1 MHGLSCVIRMSVL
14 LFVHCSRRTDDPG
27 IHWLHKPQ
35 LSPATAGI
43 CVISISALLGASRDQ
58 SPGNLIGAGGAT
70 TMDRLEA
77 VTIPP
82 GDHDMQ

>member
-1 MHGLSCVIRMSVL
+1 MVCPASSECQCYC
-14 LFVHCSRRTDDPG
+14 LFTTRDEPKGPG
-27 IHWLHKPQ
+27 IHWLDK
-35 LSPATAGI
+35 TTTFAGHSRYL
-43 CVISISALLGASRDQ
+43 CASALLGASRDQ
-58 SPGNLIGAGGAT
+58 SPGNLIEAGGAT